1 MKKINISIIGL
12 GYVGLPLAIEFG
24 KYYNVVGYDVNPYRI
39 KQLQKNNDINGEV
52 SKKEFISSKKL
63 IFTNNKSDIEDCNI
77 YIVTVPTPINK
88 KNIPDLSLIKNAC
101 NLIAKFIKKNN
112 FIIFESTVYPGL
124 TKEFSIPL
132 IEKLTRLSI
141 NKDFYCGYSPERVNP
156 GDKKRKLKNIK
167 KIVSGS
173 NSYSLNFIYKLYTK
187 IIKAGVHKVSSIE
200 VAEAAKVIENCQRDI
215 NIAFVNELS
224 MIFDRMNIN
233 TDEVLK
239 AALTKWNFLNFQPG
253 LVGGHCIGVDPYYL
267 TYQAK
272 KFGYN
277 SKIISSGRNV
287 NNNMSNFIV
296 NKLVN
301 SMQKN
306 DIHTDKSNLLI
317 MGFTFKENCKDTRNT
332 KILDVIKLSNKIFK
346 NIDVYDP
353 LANKE
358 EVHTLYNIDL
368 LKNPKKNQ
376 YHAIIILVNH
386 KIFKDHGLN
395 KIIAFG
401 KSKSIIYDFK
411 NIFKLKN
418 NLSLKNDI
426 SY

>member
-1 MKKINISIIGL
+1 
-12 GYVGLPLAIEFG
+12 
-24 KYYNVVGYDVNPYRI
+24 
-39 KQLQKNNDINGEV
+39 
-52 SKKEFISSKKL
+52 
-63 IFTNNKSDIEDCNI
+63 
-77 YIVTVPTPINK
+77 
-88 KNIPDLSLIKNAC
+88 
-101 NLIAKFIKKNN
+101 
-112 FIIFESTVYPGL
+112 
-124 TKEFSIPL
+124 
-132 IEKLTRLSI
+132 
-141 NKDFYCGYSPERVNP
+141 
-156 GDKKRKLKNIK
+156 
-167 KIVSGS
+167 
-173 NSYSLNFIYKLYTK
+173 
-187 IIKAGVHKVSSIE
+187 
-200 VAEAAKVIENCQRDI
+200 
-215 NIAFVNELS
+215 
-224 MIFDRMNIN
+224 
-233 TDEVLK
+233 
-239 AALTKWNFLNFQPG
+239 
-253 LVGGHCIGVDPYYL
+253 
-267 TYQAK
+267 
-272 KFGYN
+272 
-277 SKIISSGRNV
+277 
-287 NNNMSNFIV
+287 MSNFIV

-358 EVHTLYNIDL
+358 EVNTLYNIDL

>member
-1 MKKINISIIGL
+1 MKYQIGIIGL

-24 KYYNVVGYDVNPYRI
+24 KFYNVFGYDVNPNRI
-39 KQLQKNNDINGEV
+39 TQLQKNNDINGEI

-63 IFTNNKSDIEDCNI
+63 IFTNNKNDIEDCNI

-88 KNIPDLSLIKNAC
+88 KNLPDLSLIKNAC

-173 NSYSLNFIYKLYTK
+173 NSYSLNFIYKLYSK

-215 NIAFVNELS
+215 NIAFVNELL

-287 NNNMSNFIV
+287 NNKMSNFIV

-301 SMQKN
+301 SMEKN
-306 DIHTDKSNLLI
+306 NIVTSKSNLLI

-353 LANKE
+353 LANRE
-358 EVHTLYNIDL
+358 EVNTLYNIDL
-368 LKNPKKNQ
+368 LTNPKKNQ

-395 KIIAFG
+395 KIISFG

-418 NLSLKNDI
+418 NLFFKNDI